1 MANLHYSPTPFINL
15 MDQLSLL
22 RKLSG
27 STVPVNRLSRLNE
40 YEIFDRVFMFK
51 FVVTWFFPQVFL
63 LIVNSCFLVC
73 VQVGAIFWGFWAVH
87 LNAANY
93 YRARITR
100 INSTHVDFTLLLN
113 NKLTRSYRRTD
124 QVLII
129 DKVPSIGDVSPNS
142 SVIANQ
148 FNNRDLRWYRTGHAD
163 HTSGDSFVFVNF
175 DDGKGKLVPLERVR
189 LVSRPRFCSDVK

>member
-1 MANLHYSPTPFINL
+1 MN
-15 MDQLSLL
+15 
-22 RKLSG
+22 
-27 STVPVNRLSRLNE
+27 
-40 YEIFDRVFMFK
+40 
-51 FVVTWFFPQVFL
+51 
-63 LIVNSCFLVC
+63 
-73 VQVGAIFWGFWAVH
+73 
-87 LNAANY
+87 LNATNY

-100 INSTHVDFTLLLN
+100 INSTHVDFALLLN
-113 NKLTRSYRRTD
+113 NKQTRSYRRTD

-129 DKVPSIGDVSPNS
+129 DKVPSIGDVSHNS

-148 FNNRDLRWYRTGHAD
+148 FNKSDLRWYRTGQAN